1 MEGPVLTVRCVLVV
15 DEPGLPP
22 LPSAVMQGFAHAHAI
37 ATIEHVHRQA
47 GHLHLPAFPACA

>member
-1 MEGPVLTVRCVLVV
+1 MLTVRCVLVV